1 MEIFAGCSKIFVKV
15 VPIILCGNHSGE
27 GLNDLHSFAYQ
38 ILGLFAILSYL
49 LEEWDGMGE
58 SFSDRALGDAPLY
71 TVSP

>member
-49 LEEWDGMGE
+49 LEEKEGVGKR
-58 SFSDRALGDAPLY
+58 FSGRALGDPPLCI
-71 TVSP
+71 VSP